1 MVGIEGSVVGIE
13 GSGGSVTFGNEG
25 ILLAGFV
32 GSVGNGGIVGF
43 GKVGGV
49 GRVGSGLEGKGGGT
63 FGLGSGGTEGI
74 GGNVGL
80 GRAGILGN
88 AGGGAT
94 TGVSNRRRVAKIGF
108 VESDNKAMIID
119 RTKKVLG
126 KAMV

>member
-13 GSGGSVTFGNEG
+13 GSGGSVPFGIEG

-32 GSVGNGGIVGF
+32 GNVGNGVGF

-49 GRVGSGLEGKGGGT
+49 GRVGSGLEGKGGGK
-63 FGLGSGGTEGI
+63 FGLGSGGGTDGI

-88 AGGGAT
+88 AGGGAA

-126 KAMV
+126 KAMG